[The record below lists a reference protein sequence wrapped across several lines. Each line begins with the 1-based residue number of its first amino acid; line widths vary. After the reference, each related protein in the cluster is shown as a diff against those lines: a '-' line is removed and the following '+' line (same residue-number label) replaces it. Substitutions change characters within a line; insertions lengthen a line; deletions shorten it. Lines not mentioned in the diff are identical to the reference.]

1 MGLAWHSSGGE
12 QGGLATS
19 TPQPPAQET
28 SGWTPENVA
37 LLLGSFG
44 TIITQLDRIAT
55 ALESGSTPVDV
66 IPDCVLVTES
76 GTYLVDEAGSY
87 VLQDCE
93 IPDGALVDEAGV
105 YLVSESGATIVALY
119 PQNLVTESGASL
131 VNEAGLQI
139 VSEPA

>member
-1 MGLAWHSSGGE
+1 MGLGWHSPAGGSKE
-12 QGGLATS
+12 APS
-19 TPQPPAQET
+19 PPPPQEA

-55 ALESGSTPVDV
+55 ALETGYTPTDPIDV

-76 GTYLVDEAGSY
+76 GAYLVDEAGNY

-93 IPDGALVDEAGV
+93 IPEGALVDEAGA
-105 YLVSESGATIVALY
+105 YLV
-119 PQNLVTESGASL
+119 N
-131 VNEAGLQI
+131 NEGLQI
-139 VSEPA
+139 VTEVLADG